1 MVKHEESA
9 MLHYSPLKNVSGGLA
24 MVHNNGLEVGGFAVD
39 AVDIT

>member
-9 MLHYSPLKNVSGGLA
+9 MLHYSPLKNVTGGL
-24 MVHNNGLEVGGFAVD
+24 VHNNGLEVGSFAVD